1 MLAVSGGW
9 GIEVGHIKVVVK
21 IPDTIYPE
29 LVADLERVQLRDRA
43 ERIRVLAMMGIR
55 QTGLVSQNV
64 SFPVAHIGNNYS
76 SDHHDETTTSR
87 LIKRLTDNL

>member
-9 GIEVGHIKVVVK
+9 EAEMGYLKIVVK

-43 ERIRVLAMMGIR
+43 ERVRLLAML
-55 QTGLVSQNV
+55 GLRSLVPMQNV
-64 SFPVAHIGNNYS
+64 RLDNNPGQDS
-76 SDHHDETTTSR
+76 PNHGQQLTTR
-87 LIKRLTDNL
+87 KMIQNLTESL

>member
-43 ERIRVLAMMGIR
+43 ERVRVLAMIGLRSFGTLPNTSMTSNRESDQPHEEHLQNTRAMIR
-55 QTGLVSQNV
+55 S
-64 SFPVAHIGNNYS
+64 
-76 SDHHDETTTSR
+76 
-87 LIKRLTDNL
+87 LTESL